1 MTDEE
6 LIKQWKTSKSYS
18 SYNTLKQR
26 HRAMVFRAVNTYGAA
41 NIPRASLEAQAWT
54 LFDDAVN
61 NFKGDKGAKFSTYL
75 SYQLRKMD
83 RHTKKYQNIARI
95 PEALAA
101 KIGDYDRAQADLSI
115 KLQRQPT
122 HNEMAN
128 ALNMDEKHV
137 KQLFKSRRSDL
148 YVGKFEGTT
157 EDPNQ
162 KMHDDWLLKELR
174 EELQGQ
180 ERLVYDH
187 LMGYNG
193 KRKVTNKK
201 VLAQKLGMSAGRISQ
216 ITGSISRKIGPH
228 LKERL

>member
-1 MTDEE
+1 MTDEQ
-6 LIKQWKTSKSYS
+6 LIHQWKTLKSMSAYR
-18 SYNTLKQR
+18 TLKQR

-54 LFDDAVN
+54 LFDDAVA
-61 NFKGDKGAKFSTYL
+61 NFKTGTGAKFSTYL

-101 KIGDYDRAQADLSI
+101 KIGDYDRAHSDLSI

-122 HNEMAN
+122 HTEMAK
-128 ALNMDEKHV
+128 ALNMQEKHV
-137 KQLFKSRRSDL
+137 RQLFKSRRSDL
-148 YVGKFEGTT
+148 YVGKFEGAT
-157 EDPNQ
+157 ENPQQ
-162 KMHDDWLLKELR
+162 KIHDDWLLRELR
-174 EELQGQ
+174 EELVGQ
-180 ERLVYDH
+180 EQLVYDY

-193 KRKVTNKK
+193 KPKVSNKK
-201 VLAQKLGMSAGRISQ
+201 VLAQKLNMSAGRISQ
-216 ITGSISRKIGPH
+216 ITSSIARKIGPH